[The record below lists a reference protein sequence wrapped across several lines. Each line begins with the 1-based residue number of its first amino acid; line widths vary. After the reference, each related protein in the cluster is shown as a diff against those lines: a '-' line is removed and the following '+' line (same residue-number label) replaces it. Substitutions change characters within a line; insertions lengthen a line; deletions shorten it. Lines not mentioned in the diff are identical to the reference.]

1 MTLDLVGRGSRRAA
15 YSADAGTRDG
25 RTGGDARR
33 IDDASGALV
42 TPGFTDIH
50 CHHDAR
56 SSWPKG
62 SRA

>member
-1 MTLDLVGRGSRRAA
+1 MTLDLVGRGSGRAA
-15 YSADAGTRDG
+15 YPADAGTLDG
-25 RTGGDARR
+25 RIGGDARR
-33 IDDASGALV
+33 VIGASGALV

-50 CHHDAR
+50 CHRDAR